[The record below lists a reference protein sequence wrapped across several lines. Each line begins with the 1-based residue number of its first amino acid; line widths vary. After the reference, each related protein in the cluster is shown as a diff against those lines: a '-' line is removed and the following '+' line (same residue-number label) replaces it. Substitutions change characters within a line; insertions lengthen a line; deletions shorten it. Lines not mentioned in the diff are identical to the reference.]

1 MSVTPSQLRADIY
14 RLLDEVLDTGVP
26 LEVERGGHRLVI
38 TPIQPRSRL
47 DNLEPHP
54 GSIAGDPG
62 DLVSMD
68 WSPEWRP

>member
-26 LEVERGGHRLVI
+26 LEVERGGRRLVI
-38 TPIQPRSRL
+38 APKEPRSRL
-47 DNLEPHP
+47 DNLVPHP
-54 GSIAGDPG
+54 GSIVGDPE

-68 WSPEWRP
+68 WSSEWRP